1 MKIRNMMVE
10 SFECVKIN
18 GILRNLNNDEMRIY
32 KKVKENGKL
41 FKADLEEFDQT
52 VASSM
57 VSKGLLR
64 RVKAKQENGKKG
76 RIYFI
81 ARGRNGKLTSKP
93 LEEVAPPD
101 REIESWIRKNKKA
114 FKDRYGEEYGKF
126 LYGKA
131 WKKYNGKKPIK
142 EGFEHK
148 LNESLYIRRYDA
160 NECISKTYFPIEWIA
175 PMGKETKY
183 CAYFDDS
190 EWVVAIDEEIP
201 TDTYFNINSDK
212 VKAGFFI
219 SNVNTGMVYKVSG
232 IQEDTLRLSNPKNKE
247 FKSGLH
253 LKAFFEALLN
263 RYLVIVDDSQP
274 LNDMPENEP
283 ESSGEEF
290 DESYLGESVLM
301 EDDDEMQEAYREVLD
316 IISDYEN
323 GNIRRAEDVF
333 AKLCEEGYWRHET
346 LFDYDSEYA
355 DACEDFYDSITE
367 AALDSGNYD
376 AYSQGEVDVDATI
389 EAIDEEDLGTL
400 WEKYAEESTMREYLD
415 NIIENVSG
423 EVEYTTPQDSEP
435 TWSGEESEFGQ
446 VQQSQDVSTEDDEE
460 ETIDEDEQQFVNNL
474 RNLMANMNHQERRE
488 RMRIK
493 SQILDLIKDYVD
505 EHGSYTSY
513 LYDQYENMCQHIR
526 DEAYSSGDFNR
537 YEDGEYDSDATWD
550 NMREYDDAELVERH
564 VDSSV
569 IDNFLFKIQ
578 KICSKAL
585 GIEDDEEDTNPSSE
599 EPESTGEEFDES
611 YLGESVLMEN
621 SFYEE
626 YYGDIYEIIKGGR
639 ERGDIPEK
647 IFRELVENGFWFH
660 NYLYNHDRDYSSL
673 IEEFENVIV
682 NTAMESGNFDVYR
695 DGTDLDIDATSNKI
709 DEESYGYLWY
719 TYADDTFIK
728 ERLEVIMNYLHN
740 QQSVEPMWNGD
751 DEQNS
756 PTPQANNQL
765 TDVEMELVDEIQG
778 AIENLDVS
786 YESRNKIIDLLKKII
801 QVSSDTLIKN
811 EYEDIISHIRDK
823 AWESGDF
830 DVYEKEYDD
839 DATREAIYNETTS
852 DLVDGYV
859 NRDEVREFIDKL
871 MDLCEQELNDDSEE
885 EDEDN
890 GEDEPEEDGSEWM
903 EESYEP
909 YNVSSLLNKKV
920 INNKDNK
927 VGKVTSIGFH
937 RVDGKKVDDIFITDL
952 MSKEEIKL
960 SKKEFSDNWDVLP
973 YEKEIKKQ
981 DDSDD
986 EEIYRLMRNIML
998 T

>member
-64 RVKAKQENGKKG
+64 RVRAKQENGKKG

-81 ARGRNGKLTSKP
+81 TRGRNGKLSSKP

-114 FKDRYGEEYGKF
+114 FKDRYGEDYGKF

-131 WKKYNGKKPIK
+131 WKKYNGKKPLK
-142 EGFEHK
+142 EGIEHQ
-148 LNESLYIRRYDA
+148 LNESLYIKRYDA

-190 EWVVAIDEEIP
+190 EWVVATDEEIS

-263 RYLVIVDDSQP
+263 RYLIIVDDSQP

-290 DESYLGESVLM
+290 DESYLSESVLM

-316 IISDYEN
+316 IISAYEN
-323 GNIRRAEDVF
+323 RDIRRAEDVF

-355 DACEDFYDSITE
+355 DACEDFYDTITQT
-367 AALDSGNYD
+367 ALDSGNYD
-376 AYSQGEVDVDATI
+376 AYSQGEIDIDATI
-389 EAIDEEDLGTL
+389 EAIDEEEFGTL
-400 WEKYAEESTMREYLD
+400 WERYANESTMREYLD
-415 NIIENVSG
+415 DIIENVGGG
-423 EVEYTTPQDSEP
+423 ENSSQPQDSEP
-435 TWSGEESEFGQ
+435 QWSGEESEFGQ
-446 VQQSQDVSTEDDEE
+446 PQQIQNIASDDEE
-460 ETIDEDEQQFVNNL
+460 DALGEDEKQFLDKLNE
-474 RNLMANMNHQERRE
+474 LMASLNHRERYE
-488 RMRIK
+488 RMRVK
-493 SQILDLIKDYVD
+493 ETILDLIKDYVD
-505 EHGSYTSY
+505 EHGSYRSY
-513 LYDQYENMCQHIR
+513 IYDCYENMIQHIR

-550 NMREYDDAELVERH
+550 NMREYDDTDLVERH
-564 VDSSV
+564 VGSSV
-569 IDNFLFKIQ
+569 IEEFLFKIQ

-585 GIEDDEEDTNPSSE
+585 GMEDDEEDTNPSSE

-611 YLGESVLMEN
+611 YLGESVLMET

-626 YYGDIYEIIKGGR
+626 YYGEIYDIIKNGR
-639 ERGDIPEK
+639 DEGKRPEL
-647 IFRELVENGFWFH
+647 IFRELAESGFWYH

-673 IEEFENVIV
+673 VEEFENVII

-695 DGTDLDIDATSNKI
+695 DGTDVDIDATANNL
-709 DEESYGYLWY
+709 DRESYGYLWY
-719 TYADDTFIK
+719 TYGDDDFIK
-728 ERLEVIMNYLHN
+728 EKLENILEHLTN
-740 QQSVEPMWNGD
+740 QQYGEPTWNGD
-751 DEQNS
+751 DEQIS
-756 PTPQANNQL
+756 QPTTNNQL
-765 TDVEMELVDEIQG
+765 TDVEMELVEEIRI
-778 AIENLDVS
+778 AMENIDVS
-786 YESRNKIIDLLKKII
+786 YESRDKIIELLKRLVQVKSDNFIVDEYDEII
-801 QVSSDTLIKN
+801 YHLRN
-811 EYEDIISHIRDK
+811 K
-823 AWESGDF
+823 AWESD
-830 DVYEKEYDD
+830 DYVVYEKEYDEV
-839 DATREAIYNETTS
+839 ATREAIYNETTS
-852 DLVDGYV
+852 DLVDSYV
-859 NRDEVREFIDKL
+859 NRADVDEFLNSL
-871 MDLCEQELNDDSEE
+871 MGLCEQELDDGSDE
-885 EDEDN
+885 EDEDESY
-890 GEDEPEEDGSEWM
+890 GENEPEEDGSEWM
-903 EESYEP
+903 EESYKP
-909 YNVSSLLNKKV
+909 SDVLSSLNKKV
-920 INNKDNK
+920 INHKDNK
-927 VGKVTSIGFH
+927 VGKVIGTGFH
-937 RVDGKKVDDIFITDL
+937 RKDGVKEEYVKIRDLSNKKDFEI
-952 MSKEEIKL
+952 SKEDFLNDWMVVPSEQ
-960 SKKEFSDNWDVLP
+960 N
-973 YEKEIKKQ
+973 KKQ
-981 DDSDD
+981 DSLDTYGDV
-986 EEIYRLMRNIML
+986 EQTMRNIMFF
-998 T
+998 